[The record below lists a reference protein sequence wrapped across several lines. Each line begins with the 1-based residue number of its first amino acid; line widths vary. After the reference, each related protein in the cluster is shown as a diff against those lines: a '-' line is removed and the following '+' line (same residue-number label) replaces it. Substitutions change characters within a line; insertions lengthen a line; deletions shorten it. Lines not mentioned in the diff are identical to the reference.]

1 MRQQSKKSVVI
12 TILLV
17 MILLAGIGI
26 MLYPTIS
33 DWWNLKTQSR
43 VIATYVEQVDDLS
56 TEDYEAILQ
65 EARAYN
71 EKLSALETPLY
82 DYEQVAGYESI
93 LDITG
98 TGIMGYVTIPTIDVQ
113 LPIYHGTSAEVLN
126 IAIGHLQ
133 GTSLPVGGMGTH
145 SVIMAHRGLPSAKL
159 FSDLDE
165 LAVGDT
171 FTVTVLNEVLTY
183 EVCDIAIV
191 LPDEIEK
198 LAIEPG
204 EDYVT
209 LMTCTPYG
217 VNTHRLL
224 VRGKRIETDAE
235 AASQVRVTADANQVD
250 PMIVVPV
257 IAAPF
262 VLILICI
269 WVFGGKKRRRRIFW
283 EGEFNEKK
291 T

>member
-1 MRQQSKKSVVI
+1 
-12 TILLV
+12 

-43 VIATYVEQVDDLS
+43 AIATYVEQVDDLS

>member
-1 MRQQSKKSVVI
+1 
-12 TILLV
+12 
-17 MILLAGIGI
+17 